1 VLTARFKSRASSK
14 RRCRP
19 FFTMTPEPRRAST
32 RAVYPQSRD
41 SRYHRKGLNRA
52 RPYHVLM
59 PQDLDVDAM
68 LNRFRERARA
78 VRQRGVPPLE
88 GPERKRFVDQARTDY
103 MDYAM
108 IGDAAATLE
117 GGILTLTI
125 DLRPAPAQEQ
135 EQPPS

>member
-1 VLTARFKSRASSK
+1 
-14 RRCRP
+14 
-19 FFTMTPEPRRAST
+19 
-32 RAVYPQSRD
+32 
-41 SRYHRKGLNRA
+41 
-52 RPYHVLM
+52 M

-135 EQPPS
+135 EQPPSLEKS